1 MADKYPSKR
10 RRWGFVRAAKNA
22 KGATNQIQDELD
34 EKLLLLQ
41 KQLTEQNAQITQL
54 FGGGPVAAPG

>member
-1 MADKYPSKR
+1 MADKSPSKR